1 MARPE
6 GSAGGDQFH
15 LAVIVNVIAMHMVQ
29 PPVVDEVGMR
39 SVLDGGV
46 FLPGMPMGVVIG
58 GHPRHQLLAF
68 GMGRAD
74 LQRMLVKVPGVGAMQ
89 VAIVEKINMAAV
101 LDRLMA
107 ASLAVGVAIV
117 ARMDHFMRQRR
128 CGEKRECESSKKQG
142 SVHHNALHIE

>member
-6 GSAGGDQFH
+6 GSARCDQLH
-15 LAVIVNVIAMHMVQ
+15 LAVIVDVITVNMVQ

-39 SVLDGGV
+39 SVLNARM
-46 FLPGMPMGVVIG
+46 FLARMPVGVVIG

-68 GMGRAD
+68 RMGRAD
-74 LQRMLVKVPGVGAMQ
+74 LQRVFVKVPSVGVMQ
-89 VAIVEKINMAAV
+89 VAVMQKIDMAAV

-107 ASLAVGVAIV
+107 ASLAVGVGIV
-117 ARMDHFMRQRR
+117 AGMDHFMRQRR

-142 SVHHNALHIE
+142 SVHENALQEE